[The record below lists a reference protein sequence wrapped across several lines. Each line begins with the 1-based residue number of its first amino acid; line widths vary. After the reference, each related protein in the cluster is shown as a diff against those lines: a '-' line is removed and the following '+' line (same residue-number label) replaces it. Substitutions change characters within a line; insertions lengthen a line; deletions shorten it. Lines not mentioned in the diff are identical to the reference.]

1 MLETSNPPNWPEG
14 LFRRKNMY
22 ICHHENKASGN
33 HRSNEKEKK
42 TSIWKC
48 DMYACSIVVSCTP
61 VSVSF
66 HSPGTP
72 GTELRGCCWPKATL
86 AGKPE
91 SDRGHSFPA
100 CMPHRPVSKS
110 RRPSR
115 TKKKLWTCMQVA
127 SNSRWWWLLFGIVFA
142 NATCIAYAFWKRRV
156 LKRFC

>member
-1 MLETSNPPNWPEG
+1 
-14 LFRRKNMY
+14 MY

-42 TSIWKC
+42 TSISKC

-115 TKKKLWTCMQVA
+115 TKKSYGHACKLHRIVGDDDFCLG
-127 SNSRWWWLLFGIVFA
+127 RIVFA
-142 NATCIAYAFWKRRV
+142 NATCIAYILPPERDGY
-156 LKRFC
+156 